1 MTDDEREEILR
12 VAFENIAKRDD
23 EAAEHDERRLQNL
36 GRVDHEDERDR
47 FERRRAAQ
55 PVRRERGLDTD
66 LTAVIDQRIAAAI
79 AAERETMIEIMAEA
93 IALERADYDA
103 KLAKFEAR
111 IEYVS
116 TVSRELEIRAIDPGV
131 AAKLG
136 DDARKLKAEIA
147 TLQNCIEELRGTVA
161 AEAQRGSV
169 VDSPMQRYLRD
180 LN

>member
-36 GRVDHEDERDR
+36 GRGDHEDERDR

-66 LTAVIDQRIAAAI
+66 LASIIDAKI
-79 AAERETMIEIMAEA
+79 AAERETMTEIIAEL

-103 KLAKFEAR
+103 KLAKFKVPV
-111 IEYVS
+111 EYLEV
-116 TVSRELEIRAIDPGV
+116 VQRELEVRALDPGV
-131 AAKLG
+131 AERLG

-147 TLQNCIEELRGTVA
+147 TLERCITDLRATVA
-161 AEAQRGSV
+161 SEAQRGSV
-169 VDSPMQRYLRD
+169 VDSSRTARYLRD